1 MVKGALVER
10 LTGVGRK
17 LVELLDTASLDVTS
31 ALWLY
36 RPESSDWVL
45 LLAFPEAESLGP
57 RAVYEKVQ
65 KVLAS
70 NRKVLEPLT
79 LADVVVT
86 GPSEPLLRLLRGAVQ
101 TGPGISEIRFTGN
114 RIDNTL
120 IEDALIYR
128 LQ

>member
-1 MVKGALVER
+1 MVKGALVDR
-10 LTGVGRK
+10 LAGVGRK
-17 LVELLDTASLDVTS
+17 LVELLDEAKLNVTS

-36 RPESSDWVL
+36 RTESSDWIL
-45 LLAFPEAESLGP
+45 LLASPEVESLGP

-65 KVLAS
+65 NVFAS
-70 NRKVLEPLT
+70 NRKALEPLT

-86 GPSEPLLRLLRGAVQ
+86 GPNEPLLQLLRGAIQ

-114 RIDNTL
+114 RINNTL

-128 LQ
+128 L